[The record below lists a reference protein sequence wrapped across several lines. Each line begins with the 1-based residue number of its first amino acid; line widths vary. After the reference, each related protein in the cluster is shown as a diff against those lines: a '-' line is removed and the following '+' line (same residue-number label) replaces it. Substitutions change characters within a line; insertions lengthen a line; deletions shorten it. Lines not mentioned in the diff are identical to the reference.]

1 MSKNKNIFQRKEKK
15 YRLSL
20 DQFEDLFKELLFY
33 MEQDKCG
40 MQTISSLYYDT
51 DDFQL
56 IQKSIEKPIYREKFR
71 IRSYGIP
78 TATDMI
84 FLELKKKFEGV
95 VYKRRVSLSLE
106 EATTYLSST
115 NIPLENN
122 QIMQEIDW
130 FYSRHQLTPKVLI
143 AYDRIAL
150 FGKEDLDFRITFDF
164 KVRWRSTNLDLS
176 AGDHGAYLIPKDEC
190 LMEIKALGAIPFC
203 LTQILAN
210 HELYPV
216 SFSKYGTCYKN
227 YLYQERV
234 DQLC

>member
-84 FLELKKKFEGV
+84 FF
-95 VYKRRVSLSLE
+95 RTE
-106 EATTYLSST
+106 EK
-115 NIPLENN
+115 I
-122 QIMQEIDW
+122 
-130 FYSRHQLTPKVLI
+130 
-143 AYDRIAL
+143 
-150 FGKEDLDFRITFDF
+150 
-164 KVRWRSTNLDLS
+164 
-176 AGDHGAYLIPKDEC
+176 
-190 LMEIKALGAIPFC
+190 
-203 LTQILAN
+203 
-210 HELYPV
+210 
-216 SFSKYGTCYKN
+216 
-227 YLYQERV
+227 
-234 DQLC
+234 

>member
-20 DQFEDLFKELLFY
+20 DQFEDLFKGLLFY
-33 MEQDKCG
+33 MEQDKSG

-56 IQKSIEKPIYREKFR
+56 IQQSIEKPIYREKFR

-78 TATDMI
+78 TATDII

-164 KVRWRSTNLDLS
+164 KVR
-176 AGDHGAYLIPKDEC
+176 
-190 LMEIKALGAIPFC
+190 
-203 LTQILAN
+203 
-210 HELYPV
+210 
-216 SFSKYGTCYKN
+216 
-227 YLYQERV
+227 
-234 DQLC
+234 